1 MTAPP
6 NPPGSSPRVGPRRI
20 VVAYDGS
27 PPSERAVRFALS
39 GIGGPDAEVW
49 IVHADEAPHTVAEP
63 RTDEERGTEVGAIEQ
78 ALRAFQATADPAQA
92 RVHAWVREG
101 TPATVLLAAAD
112 EVRADLVVVGTRG
125 LRSAGRLLLGSVS
138 SEIVARAKR
147 PVTVVP

>member
-1 MTAPP
+1 MTVPP
-6 NPPGSSPRVGPRRI
+6 TPPEATTRAGPRRI

-78 ALRAFQATADPAQA
+78 ALRTFQSTADAA
-92 RVHAWVREG
+92 RVHVHAWVREG

-112 EVRADLVVVGTRG
+112 EVHADLVVVGTRG

-138 SEIVARAKR
+138 SEVVARAKQ